1 MSIMIIFIVERILME
16 WLSNVEKN
24 KYPKSISFTISE
36 TNWNSHKNITA
47 DNWFCIEI
55 VQELQKKRPNLG
67 TVRKNKQEVPPEFVK
82 INKKSRSVNSSL
94 MVLHKIWHCYL
105 IFQNKKKLFYLFHS
119 CITQSQLLKIVN
131 STSTTIIQQKLA

>member
-55 VQELQKKRPNLG
+55 VQELQKKRSNLG
-67 TVRKNKQEVPPEFVK
+67 TVKKNKQEVPPEFVK
-82 INKKSRSVNSSL
+82 INKKSRSVNFSL
-94 MVLHKIWHCYL
+94 LW
-105 IFQNKKKLFYLFHS
+105 FYTRYDIAILYSKTRKS
-119 CITQSQLLKIVN
+119 CSVYFIHASLNLNCWK
-131 STSTTIIQQKLA
+131 